1 MRTGIPATSIYLDA
15 PRPLRDYKLLAA
27 TGAKWLNLF
36 DVTVRAHLAIGFP
49 ICTVACAPIFA
60 IQFRIPTVH
69 REFSSARAMLCAE
82 RSWEHGHRQEFREC
96 LSSLRKLLPGFISRC

>member
-1 MRTGIPATSIYLDA
+1 MGSNSEKIAASGRILRTGIPATSIYLDA

-49 ICTVACAPIFA
+49 IRTVS
-60 IQFRIPTVH
+60 FRQ
-69 REFSSARAMLCAE
+69 RAMLCAE